1 MRLRRNGF
9 SRRRSLTLLREM
21 WYDAKFICTYCG
33 FTTIFP
39 SALPDTRAYRT
50 ATIDHKVPTAKGG
63 TNDRKNLC
71 LSCHDCNTRKGDMM
85 PEEWERYM
93 AMFPKWWNAKHRVLI
108 RKFREANESV
118 TKA

>member
-1 MRLRRNGF
+1 
-9 SRRRSLTLLREM
+9 
-21 WYDAKFICTYCG
+21 
-33 FTTIFP
+33 
-39 SALPDTRAYRT
+39 
-50 ATIDHKVPTAKGG
+50 
-63 TNDRKNLC
+63 
-71 LSCHDCNTRKGDMM
+71 M